1 MVEENRM
8 LITVTEAAV
17 RLGVG
22 RSYLYS
28 RVMAGDIAS
37 VKLGRSRRIPLRALD
52 EFVAEHLKS
61 EADGSDDRD

>member
-1 MVEENRM
+1 M
-8 LITVTEAAV
+8 LVTVAEAAV

-37 VKLGRSRRIPLRALD
+37 VKLGRSRRIPVAALD
-52 EFVAEHLKS
+52 EFVAQRLRES
-61 EADGSDDRD
+61 DGADGQS

>member
-1 MVEENRM
+1 MNEESR
-8 LITVTEAAV
+8 LLVTVAEAAV

-37 VKLGRSRRIPLRALD
+37 VKLGRSRRIPVAALD
-52 EFVAEHLKS
+52 EFVALEQ
-61 EADGSDDRD
+61 ERQAADVGDR